1 MNRRP
6 CRSSAGAPWG
16 LAGNLRSGPARG
28 PRRRKLDF
36 DSLERR
42 LQPAGV
48 AFQAMPP
55 PITSQFMIGSV
66 VTGDFNRDGIPDMAA
81 GGDGIQ
87 VAIGRGGGMF
97 EPAVTFPVPP
107 GQIFS
112 MTAGDFNGD
121 GFEDLATASYAS
133 NDNVAILLGK
143 GDGTFGEAKTAT
155 AGIKPLWIDAAD
167 FNRDGR
173 EDLVVANGNGN
184 NATVLLGNGDGTVR
198 FGSVVDF
205 GAPGYASS
213 VAVGDLNR
221 DGVPDFVATDHLNNV
236 IHVELGRGDG
246 TFLDAPTVQPGKQPA
261 DAAFVAVDD
270 FNGDGK
276 PDIAV
281 CNAYSKTVA
290 VLRGNG
296 DGTFLNVVEF
306 PVSFAPFSLTAADFN
321 ADGIPDLAV
330 AEGGQRSTRRTWSA
344 S

>member
-1 MNRRP
+1 
-6 CRSSAGAPWG
+6 
-16 LAGNLRSGPARG
+16 
-28 PRRRKLDF
+28 
-36 DSLERR
+36 
-42 LQPAGV
+42 
-48 AFQAMPP
+48 
-55 PITSQFMIGSV
+55 MIGSV
-66 VTGDFNRDGIPDMAA
+66 VAGDFNRDGIPDLAA

-87 VAIGRGGGMF
+87 VALGRGGGLF
-97 EPAVTFPVPP
+97 EPAVTFPVTPD
-107 GQIFS
+107 QIFS

-133 NDNVAILLGK
+133 NDNVSIVLGK
-143 GDGTFGEAKTAT
+143 GDGTFEGAKNAT
-155 AGIKPLWIDAAD
+155 AGLEPLWIDSAD

-184 NATVLLGNGDGTVR
+184 NVTVLLGNGDGTMR

-205 GAPGYASS
+205 GTPGYASS
-213 VAVGDLNR
+213 VAVGDFNR
-221 DGVPDFVATDHLNNV
+221 DGVPDFAATDHLNNV
-236 IHVELGRGDG
+236 IHIELGRGDG
-246 TFLDAPTVQPGKQPA
+246 TFLDAPTVQAGKQDG

-281 CNAYSKTVA
+281 GNAYSKTVA

-330 AEGGQRSTRRTWSA
+330 AEGDNKPRRPTWSA